1 MINRNDMVNEQ
12 MEQEIHARVSG
23 IRRELEEAALERWG
37 RAPEIIAVSKTVEA
51 PRVNLLR
58 QSGIAR
64 LGENRVQEIMEKL
77 PYLDASFRIDL
88 IGRLQNNKV
97 KYIIDKVGMIQS
109 LDRMS
114 LAQEIDRRAQQHQLR
129 MPVLIQVNIGDEPQK
144 GGVPVQETI
153 AFARMAAALP
163 GLEIRGLMA
172 VMPDLDDDM
181 QLRPYF
187 VRMRSLFDA
196 LREENI
202 AGTRIEELSMG
213 MSGDYLLAAQEGAT
227 HVRIGSAIFG
237 TRAYAA
243 PAGQDGDNLKG
254 DINS

>member
-1 MINRNDMVNEQ
+1 MEQ
-12 MEQEIHARVSG
+12 MMIARVSA
-23 IRRELEEAALERWG
+23 IRTELKNAAVERWG
-37 RAPEIIAVSKTVEA
+37 RAPEIIAVSKTVDA
-51 PRVNLLR
+51 PRVNLVK
-58 QSGIAR
+58 SAGISR

-77 PYLDASFRIDL
+77 PYLDASFQIDL

-97 KYIIDKVGMIQS
+97 KYIIDKVCMIQS

-114 LAQEIDRRAQQHQLR
+114 LAQEIDRRAQQHGLR
-129 MPVLIQVNIGDEPQK
+129 MPVLVQVNIGDEPQK
-144 GGVPVQETI
+144 GGVSVADTL
-153 AFARMAAALP
+153 AFARQAAALP

-172 VMPDLDDDM
+172 VMPDLDDDE

-187 VRMRSLFDA
+187 TRMRSLFDA
-196 LREENI
+196 LKEENI

-237 TRAYAA
+237 SRMIGAA
-243 PAGQDGDNLKG
+243 AGPDGVTTQG
-254 DINS
+254 GY